1 MNIDGILEV
10 CVEMEI
16 NENIG
21 AIKDIVN
28 RLGRMPWDTAKKFLK
43 QKAREFVAFAKD
55 DPYIDENNV
64 LRIINTRFGTHFSD
78 VNSIFAKGLVES
90 VDRVDEGLKDW
101 WNEAAKNMYG
111 ALSFYPLLTA
121 FLEFDKIIKGTGDA
135 NIRSMVIYFLVWIL
149 IISGKVVSGLINKP
163 GEEKDAG
170 NIIGSSS
177 LTSRVYLTIY
187 DMIFL

>member
-170 NIIGSSS
+170 NKANPKTWAEIANRA
-177 LTSRVYLTIY
+177 RVNA
-187 DMIFL
+187 